1 MTGARVAWVAT
12 AAAALALGGVA
23 VRLVAASALPV
34 TTLVLLGLLGGGI
47 WTGLHCVAT
56 VARSD
61 PDQDESSHCAWLRC
75 LHTGAPGS
83 LG

>member
-1 MTGARVAWVAT
+1 MAWVAT
-12 AAAALALGGVA
+12 AAVALALGGVA
-23 VRLVAASALPV
+23 AWLVAASALPI
-34 TTLVLLGLLGGGI
+34 TTLFLLGLLVGGI

-61 PDQDESSHCAWLRC
+61 PDQDESGSCAWLGC
-75 LHTGAPGS
+75 LRTGTPSS

>member
-1 MTGARVAWVAT
+1 MAWVAT

-23 VRLVAASALPV
+23 VWLVFASALPV
-34 TTLVLLGLLGGGI
+34 TTLVLLSLLVGGI

-61 PDQDESSHCAWLRC
+61 PDQDESSHCAC
-75 LHTGAPGS
+75 LGHPGTGTPGS